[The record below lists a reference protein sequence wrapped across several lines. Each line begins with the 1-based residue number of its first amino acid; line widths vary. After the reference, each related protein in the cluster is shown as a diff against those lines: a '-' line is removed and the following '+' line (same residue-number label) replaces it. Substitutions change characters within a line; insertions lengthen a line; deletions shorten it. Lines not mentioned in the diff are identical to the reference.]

1 MTLRLCGKKS
11 VLQAMPEI
19 ETKTKQE
26 LCESLGKFLSIY
38 HKTKIIEPKED
49 TLKMYILLS
58 KNKNVTPKEKL
69 INYKL
74 LRVNERMFES
84 EQPELSPKDAVIC
97 EFLIEELLK
106 YVANYHKHGK

>member
-1 MTLRLCGKKS
+1 MSLWQNTCVGAKMS
-11 VLQAMPEI
+11 EI
-19 ETKTKQE
+19 QVKTKQE

-38 HKTKIIEPKED
+38 HKTKIIESKED

-74 LRVNERMFES
+74 LRVNEKMFES
-84 EQPELSPKDAVIC
+84 GEPELSAKDAIIC
-97 EFLIEELLK
+97 EFLIDELLK
-106 YVANYHKHGK
+106 YVANYHKQGK